1 MKVINRENGREK
13 VLATRQQI
21 LLNLLA
27 PIKDDFSLESNT
39 LAEIIEK
46 YKDKPLVRYVPT
58 LAQERRMIADPEYA
72 MDIPKYI
79 VEGYDEAVS
88 NSRFDQK
95 LCDEFYERFEAKDR
109 TLFDWINKKNP
120 TYRIEF

>member
-1 MKVINRENGREK
+1 MKIINKETGREK
-13 VLATRQQI
+13 VFATRQQI

-46 YKDKPLVRYVPT
+46 YKDKPLVRYMPT
-58 LAQERRMIADPEYA
+58 LSQQRRMLADPEYA
-72 MDIPKYI
+72 MDIPRYV

-88 NSRFDQK
+88 NSRFDQR
-95 LCDEFYERFEAKDR
+95 LCDEFYERFEAKDKK
-109 TLFDWINKKNP
+109 LFGWINRKNP
-120 TYRIEF
+120 TYRIEY

>member
-27 PIKDDFSLESNT
+27 PVKDEFSLVSNT
-39 LAEIIEK
+39 LAEIVEK

-72 MDIPKYI
+72 LDIPKYT
-79 VEGYDEAVS
+79 VEGFDEAVS
-88 NSRFDQK
+88 NDRFEQK
-95 LCDEFYERFEAKDR
+95 LRDEFYERFEGKD
-109 TLFDWINKKNP
+109 TELYNWINENNP
-120 TYRIEF
+120 TYKIVF

>member
-27 PIKDDFSLESNT
+27 PVKDEFSLVSNT
-39 LAEIIEK
+39 LAEIVEK

-72 MDIPKYI
+72 LDIPKYT
-79 VEGYDEAVS
+79 VEGFDEAVS
-88 NSRFDQK
+88 NDRFEQK
-95 LCDEFYERFEAKDR
+95 LRDEFYERFERKD
-109 TLFDWINKKNP
+109 TGLYNWINENNP
-120 TYRIEF
+120 TYKIVF

>member
-27 PIKDDFSLESNT
+27 PVKDEFSLVSNT
-39 LAEIIEK
+39 LAEIVEK

-58 LAQERRMIADPEYA
+58 LAQELRMIADPEYA
-72 MDIPKYI
+72 LDIPKYI
-79 VEGYDEAVS
+79 VEGFDEAVS
-88 NSRFDQK
+88 NDRFEQK
-95 LCDEFYERFEAKDR
+95 LRDEFYERFERKD
-109 TLFDWINKKNP
+109 TELYNWINENNP
-120 TYRIEF
+120 TYKIVF